1 MVKKSLTNE
10 TNSTNTHEQV
20 LDNNQVEFEGPV
32 NGQRYLFP
40 RPKKGFA
47 LVINIRK
54 TNNFVGNIRKL
65 KTSLTNLNFE
75 VLSEKETNEDIY
87 SRLEKEDFSDFNIF
101 FLYVLSD
108 CQIGHDVKSI
118 AETKI
123 DFVRLTQ
130 SIANNLTLL
139 GYPKVLIFDSVL
151 DGGGVSLKDEEI
163 GENSRFFFDIVLI
176 KIISQRHSKFIR
188 EFSENVEKFEKEK
201 ELEEIFFETVAS
213 SRPQKWEF
221 LSHLRKKFFLSEGYI

>member
-10 TNSTNTHEQV
+10 TNSTNIHEQV

-163 GENSRFFFDIVLI
+163 GEENIFFVAFFFFLQSSTFYFYI
-176 KIISQRHSKFIR
+176 FI
-188 EFSENVEKFEKEK
+188 
-201 ELEEIFFETVAS
+201 AS
-213 SRPQKWEF
+213 
-221 LSHLRKKFFLSEGYI
+221 I